1 MISPSGVRGPVVS
14 RRGPCRR
21 CSPSPSE
28 SSPRLRL
35 RVIPTAAAITAP
47 IIRSTSGLR
56 RMLLEPSPPPPLPPW
71 SEARATAFGGL
82 DAFLFFAGCWASR
95 ACAPLL
101 AAGSV
106 WLPVLGEFLEAPG
119 EAPEPRA
126 DLSILYSLPELPAP
140 EAGSFGRYSS
150 PADAAN
156 ADEANASDAVSAS
169 ARVAWNPRFVSV
181 FGGRRKVGICP
192 PDCVGIL
199 WPRSSDNTPAPV
211 LLRPRS
217 S

>member
-14 RRGPCRR
+14 RCGPRRR

-47 IIRSTSGLR
+47 IIRSTSGLSR
-56 RMLLEPSPPPPLPPW
+56 ILLEPSPPLPPW
-71 SEARATAFGGL
+71 SDVRTTAFGGL
-82 DAFLFFAGCWASR
+82 DAFFFLAGCRASR
-95 ACAPLL
+95 ACAPPVL

-106 WLPVLGEFLEAPG
+106 WLPTLGEFRED
-119 EAPEPRA
+119 PELRA
-126 DLSILYSLPELPAP
+126 DLSILYSLPELLAP

-156 ADEANASDAVSAS
+156 ADEANASDAVNAS
-169 ARVAWNPRFVSV
+169 ARVAWNPRIVIG
-181 FGGRRKVGICP
+181 FGGRRKVEICP

-199 WPRSSDNTPAPV
+199 WPRQSDNTPAPV